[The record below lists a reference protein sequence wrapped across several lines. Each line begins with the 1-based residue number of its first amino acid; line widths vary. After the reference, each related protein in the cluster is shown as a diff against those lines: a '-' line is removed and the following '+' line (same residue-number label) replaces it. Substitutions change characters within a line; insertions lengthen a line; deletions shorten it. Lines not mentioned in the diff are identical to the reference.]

1 MKKMQC
7 LSFQNNL
14 YNIKRKNC
22 VTIRNE
28 QRKQVQNKSILSK
41 NRKISGAHSP
51 GSEQNEHIA
60 GHIHSTQNKKKH
72 TAKQDWEKFVLKQC
86 QLKLRICS
94 STYGLNISALI
105 FLYEVIFACCIAKK
119 QPPEVFWKKGVLK
132 LYKFHRKASVLESL
146 FNKGL
151 KAYNFIKKRLQ
162 HKCFPA
168 KFAKPLKTLIFENIY
183 ITCNAP

>member
-1 MKKMQC
+1 MGKVCFETM
-7 LSFQNNL
+7 
-14 YNIKRKNC
+14 
-22 VTIRNE
+22 
-28 QRKQVQNKSILSK
+28 
-41 NRKISGAHSP
+41 
-51 GSEQNEHIA
+51 
-60 GHIHSTQNKKKH
+60 ST
-72 TAKQDWEKFVLKQC
+72 E
-86 QLKLRICS
+86 LRICS

-105 FLYEVIFACCIAKK
+105 FHYEVIFACCIAKK

-151 KAYNFIKKRLQ
+151 KTCNFIKERLQ

-183 ITCNAP
+183 ITCDVPWLLLKPQGPISYISYFARSKFSRSLVHMKIFSLT